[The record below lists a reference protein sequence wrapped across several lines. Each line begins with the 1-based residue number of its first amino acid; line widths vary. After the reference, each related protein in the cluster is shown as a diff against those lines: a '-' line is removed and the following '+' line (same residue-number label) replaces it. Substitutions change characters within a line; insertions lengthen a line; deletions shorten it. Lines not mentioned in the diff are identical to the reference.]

1 MQAVC
6 RPSTFV
12 KILAEVWIQTFM
24 LKVFFFFSLKLAY
37 LPQQGKLIFKII
49 QNISL

>member
-6 RPSTFV
+6 RPSALV

-24 LKVFFFFSLKLAY
+24 SFFSLKLAY
-37 LPQQGKLIFKII
+37 FPQQGKLIFKII

>member
-24 LKVFFFFSLKLAY
+24 FKVFFFSLKLAY